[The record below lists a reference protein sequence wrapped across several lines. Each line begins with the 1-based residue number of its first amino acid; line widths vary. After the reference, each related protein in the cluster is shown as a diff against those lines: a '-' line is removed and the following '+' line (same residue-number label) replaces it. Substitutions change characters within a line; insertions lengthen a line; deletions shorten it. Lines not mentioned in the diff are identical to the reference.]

1 MRRKRALVGLMLIM
15 SMSLARV
22 AGGSRDAHAQEP
34 NRVGLVV
41 AHGDGTTVTRCVEFS
56 EPEITGY
63 DLLIRSGLDT
73 VFSAYGGTGMAVC
86 AVDGEGCPA
95 GDCFCQCQ
103 GSPCVYW
110 AYYRLKDGQW
120 EYSGLGA
127 GGRAVSSGEVEGW
140 AWGEGGTEGGA
151 MPPVIA
157 FDQICAPPATDT
169 PTATATRTSSP
180 EPTATSSSTPTPTPT
195 ATTPPPT
202 STPAPTDT
210 PHPTSTSAPAATAP
224 SPTPTPTATRSP
236 TTTPTWVN
244 DPSPTPVSAHT
255 ATPTATAASSA
266 STTVPEQGDGAMA
279 ASLPGQA
286 APTDGAALAAT
297 STLESAPT
305 PTSPS
310 YGALHFDTATP
321 MPTAIPRAT
330 RAREATPTM
339 IVATTISTLTPHE
352 TTGAPP
358 LARPAPTAAQGGDSY
373 LLFGVLAGGLVAG
386 LIVLQVRKRR

>member
-1 MRRKRALVGLMLIM
+1 MRHKSALVGLMLIM

-169 PTATATRTSSP
+169 PTATATWTSS
-180 EPTATSSSTPTPTPT
+180 
-195 ATTPPPT
+195 
-202 STPAPTDT
+202 
-210 PHPTSTSAPAATAP
+210 
-224 SPTPTPTATRSP
+224 RSP

-244 DPSPTPVSAHT
+244 DPSPMPVSAHT